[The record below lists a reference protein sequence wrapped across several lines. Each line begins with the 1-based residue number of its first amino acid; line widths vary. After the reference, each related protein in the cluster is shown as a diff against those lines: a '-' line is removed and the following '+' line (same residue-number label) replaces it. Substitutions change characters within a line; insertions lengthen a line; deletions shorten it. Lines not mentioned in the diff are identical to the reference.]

1 MREQSVHSQHNPHI
15 EEFYYPESHNYK
27 FKCPLL
33 NEEDS
38 IINDADNWKYV
49 YTLPGTEPLV
59 QHQMLQE
66 MEEVD
71 ENLN

>member
-1 MREQSVHSQHNPHI
+1 M
-15 EEFYYPESHNYK
+15 K
-27 FKCPLL
+27 KA
-33 NEEDS
+33 
-38 IINDADNWKYV
+38 NDADNWKYV
-49 YTLPGTEPLV
+49 YTLPGIEALV